1 MHVCTYVGCCCFQL
15 ATNEFVGIAISY
27 TREAGIGR
35 ADQIRPAYFFLSFI
49 VVAICCTVFL
59 DRRRV
64 CSCVCPVVYITA
76 CTVLP
81 L

>member
-15 ATNEFVGIAISY
+15 ATNEFVGIIISY

-35 ADQIRPAYFFLSFI
+35 AEQRPAYFFLSFI
-49 VVAICCTVFL
+49 VAICCTVVFL

-64 CSCVCPVVYITA
+64 CSCVCPVVYIAA

>member
-1 MHVCTYVGCCCFQL
+1 VGVVFQL
-15 ATNEFVGIAISY
+15 ATNEFVGIIISY

-35 ADQIRPAYFFLSFI
+35 AEQRPAYFFI
-49 VVAICCTVFL
+49 VAICCTVFL

-64 CSCVCPVVYITA
+64 ICSCVCPVVYITA